1 MAEGTIFGRTD
12 DKTVAQFLT
21 THQVFVD
28 IRFAVGDSDPPRTC
42 RRTPHALTGL
52 GPDLGLAGTFEP
64 LLR

>member
-1 MAEGTIFGRTD
+1 MAQGTIFGRTD
-12 DKTVAQFLT
+12 YKTVAQFLT

-28 IRFAVGDSDPPRTC
+28 ISFAVGDPDPPHAF

-52 GPDLGLAGTFEP
+52 GPDLGLAGAFEP